1 MPLTTKSAFLS
12 TSIFYM
18 HATDHQVS
26 LSVHI
31 YLLHACHWPP
41 SQPFCS
47 HQFTTCMPLTTKS
60 AFLSTSVY
68 HMHATDH
75 QVSLSVHIYLPNAWH
90 CQVSCAIHIYLLHMK
105 LTLTSAFLSNSS
117 LPPYETILSL
127 DLNEYMGHMI
137 VINNAFD
144 GTSLIG
150 QACTALFIQTIAFP

>member
-1 MPLTTKSAFLS
+1 
-12 TSIFYM
+12 
-18 HATDHQVS
+18 
-26 LSVHI
+26 
-31 YLLHACHWPP
+31 
-41 SQPFCS
+41 
-47 HQFTTCMPLTTKS
+47 
-60 AFLSTSVY
+60 
-68 HMHATDH
+68 
-75 QVSLSVHIYLPNAWH
+75 
-90 CQVSCAIHIYLLHMK
+90 MK